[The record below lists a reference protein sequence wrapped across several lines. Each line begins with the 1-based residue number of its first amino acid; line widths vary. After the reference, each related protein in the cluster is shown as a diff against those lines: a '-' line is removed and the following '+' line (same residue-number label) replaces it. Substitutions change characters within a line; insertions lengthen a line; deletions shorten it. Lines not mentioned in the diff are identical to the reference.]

1 MKNRIVCSLKSACQI
16 SIGAIKFL
24 IRRPEAEGTGRCLN
38 ANIVTVEKETK
49 EIRDLDSMYATL
61 CRNVGDLL

>member
-1 MKNRIVCSLKSACQI
+1 MKNRIVCSLNSACQI
-16 SIGAIKFL
+16 SIGAINFL

-38 ANIVTVEKETK
+38 ASIVTVEKETK
-49 EIRDLDSMYATL
+49 EIRDLGSMYATL

>member
-16 SIGAIKFL
+16 SIGAINFL

-61 CRNVGDLL
+61 CRNVGDL